1 MRRVLMLF
9 AASCLLAMLALGGAA
24 CGGDDEAE
32 PAGGSG
38 DAQEQ
43 ASVPEVE
50 FTSVES
56 DVPEGYDEPGPGDYR
71 LAYLNPVQANEFL
84 STIGEAMRRET
95 ERLGGSMIELDAKGD
110 VDTQVSQFNQLIA
123 QEVDG
128 IAVFALD
135 PGSVAPAVERAAE
148 AGIELVTIDLTFES
162 TDDIGQFGSQ
172 VWQRRDEA
180 AYLGAQEMARRAGAG
195 GQVATI
201 DFAIKVPSIVYSID
215 RAKFWAG
222 KLGLEILGNAANPTD
237 DIAGGQEA
245 MTELLG
251 KFPDMDG
258 VIAYNDPSAI
268 GAAAAART
276 QGKQD
281 LVFGG
286 QNGGSDALEAIE
298 AGRQTY
304 SARLDPISMGK
315 AFSWGLYNLRDG
327 NEVPKTVKA
336 GQPEIVTEENVDQV
350 KTWEQMLDEEY
361 GG

>member
-9 AASCLLAMLALGGAA
+9 AASCLVAILALGAAA

-38 DAQEQ
+38 GTQQQ
-43 ASVPEVE
+43 AVPEVE

-56 DVPEGYDEPGPGDYR
+56 EVPEGYDEPESGDYR

-84 STIGEAMRRET
+84 STIGEAMRLET

-123 QEVDG
+123 QKVDG

-135 PGSVAPAVERAAE
+135 PGSVAPAIERAAK
-148 AGIELVTIDLTFES
+148 AGIELVTIDLNFES
-162 TDDIGQFGSQ
+162 TGDIGGFGSQ

-180 AYLGAQEMARRAGAG
+180 AFLGAQEMARRAGEG
-195 GQVATI
+195 GKVATI
-201 DFAIKVPSIVYSID
+201 DFAVKVPSIVYSID

-222 KLGLEILGNAANPTD
+222 KFGLEILGNASNPTD

-251 KFPDMDG
+251 KFPDMAG

-286 QNGGSDALEAIE
+286 QNGGSDAVEAIR

-315 AFSWGLYNLRDG
+315 AFSWGLYNLLDG
-327 NEVPKTVKA
+327 KEVPKTVKA
-336 GQPEIVTEENVDQV
+336 GQPEIVTEDNVDQV
-350 KTWEQMLDEEY
+350 KSWEQMLEEEY

>member
-1 MRRVLMLF
+1 MRRALMVV
-9 AASCLLAMLALGGAA
+9 AASCLLALGSAA
-24 CGGDDEAE
+24 CGDDDEAE
-32 PAGGSG
+32 PAGTSG
-38 DAQEQ
+38 DGQEQ
-43 ASVPEVE
+43 AALPEVE
-50 FTSVES
+50 FTSIET
-56 DVPEGYDEPGPGDYR
+56 DVPEGYDEPEPGDYR

-84 STIGEAMRRET
+84 STMGEAMRLET
-95 ERLGGSMIELDAKGD
+95 ERLGGSMTELDAKGD

-123 QEVDG
+123 QDVDG

-135 PGSVAPAVERAAE
+135 PGSVAPAVERARE
-148 AGIELVTIDLTFES
+148 AGIELVTIDLTFDS
-162 TDDIGQFGSQ
+162 TEDIGQFASQ

-180 AYLGAQEMARRAGAG
+180 AYLGAQEMARRVGEG

-201 DFAIKVPSIVYSID
+201 DFAIKVPSIVYSIE
-215 RAKFWAG
+215 RGKHWAEQF
-222 KLGLEILGNAANPTD
+222 GLELLGNASNPSD
-237 DIAGGQEA
+237 DIAGGQQA

-251 KFPDMDG
+251 KFPDMSG

-276 QGKQD
+276 QGKRD

-286 QNGGSDALEAIE
+286 QNGGSDALEAIK

-315 AFSWGLYNLRDG
+315 AFSWGLYNLLEG
-327 NEVPKTVKA
+327 KEVPKTVKA
-336 GQPEIVTEENVDQV
+336 GPPEIVTEENVDQV
-350 KTWEQMLDEEY
+350 KTWEQMLEEEY